1 MEEENKTYWTDD
13 DEIVAKYVLGQITP
27 EEKERLDA
35 EIAGYEAGRAK
46 LQEEMEIAAGIRR
59 HGRDVMKMQLRTKL
73 RRARATQFSSYYY
86 IGLAA
91 AVLIVAVGIGA
102 YQIWFSDLTAPK
114 QFHEQEIVLTPPE
127 EESITEEQSPV
138 QPVESAPDAERAE
151 SALDQKNVQQDQQI
165 AASGADELK
174 NAESVTAQKSI
185 QPPAAA
191 MAEAGADAEVDQPSA
206 AGQTQAIWL
215 IGKVVMI
222 SDRAEPPSIA
232 AANEKRERTMAKQKA
247 AEAIAERPVT
257 IKRRAKDEGITLQQ
271 RAIKDLPAG
280 LAQRKD
286 AKELTVQTLL
296 ERSDA
301 GISLTLYGDAV
312 NEEDLQEAV
321 VERMTDDSLVV
332 SLPHQRIAFRLPSG
346 WNSQPA
352 RR

>member
-1 MEEENKTYWTDD
+1 MDEENKTYWTDD
-13 DEIVAKYVLGQITP
+13 DDLVAKYVLGQITP

-35 EIAGYEAGRAK
+35 EIADYVPGKVK
-46 LQEEMEIAAGIRR
+46 LREEMEIAAGIRR
-59 HGRDVMKMQLRTKL
+59 HGRDFMKMQLRTKL
-73 RRARATQFSSYYY
+73 RRARATQFTSYHY

-127 EESITEEQSPV
+127 EESIAEEQTPE
-138 QPVESAPDAERAE
+138 QPVVSAPEAAETA
-151 SALDQKNVQQDQQI
+151 SAAGPEKPQPEQQI
-165 AASGADELK
+165 AARNPAEQKGT
-174 NAESVTAQKSI
+174 ESVAAQKSVA
-185 QPPAAA
+185 PPAAA
-191 MAEAGADAEVDQPSA
+191 MAEADVAVDQPSA
-206 AGQTQAIWL
+206 EAGRSQAIWL
-215 IGKVVMI
+215 IGKVIMV
-222 SDRAEPPSIA
+222 SDRIDQPSMA
-232 AANEKRERTMAKQKA
+232 AASNEKRERSLAKQKA
-247 AEAIAERPVT
+247 AESVAEQSVT
-257 IKRRAKDEGITLQQ
+257 VKRRAKDAGITLQQ
-271 RAIKDLPAG
+271 RAIRDLPAG

-312 NEEDLQEAV
+312 NDEDLQEAV

-332 SLPHQRIAFRLPSG
+332 SLPHQRIAFRLPIG